1 MECKVHY
8 VRKKWLDEKQ
18 AANYTSLSKR
28 KLFDLRM
35 SGRLSYCKVDG
46 KILYDIDI
54 LDNFVENNRVI

>member
-1 MECKVHY
+1 
-8 VRKKWLDEKQ
+8 
-18 AANYTSLSKR
+18 
-28 KLFDLRM
+28 M